1 MTPEPSDRVP
11 SAGASGAAF
20 PTTRLR
26 RLRYHPGVREL
37 VRETRLSPANLIL
50 PLFVR
55 RGQGVR
61 QEIASMPGV
70 FQCSLDVFEREVE
83 RIAKLGLGGI
93 ILFGIPESKDAT
105 GRDACDEAGII
116 QDAARAA
123 KRAAP
128 NLLTITDVCFC
139 EYTDHGHCGVVND
152 KTGRMDVDNDAT
164 LELLGRQ
171 ALSHARAG
179 ADMIAPSGMMDGM
192 VGAIGRALDAG
203 GYSHL
208 PIMSYAAKFAS
219 AYYGPFRD
227 AAESAPQFGD
237 RRTYQMDPACDPG
250 QALREVELD
259 LAEGADII
267 MVKPALAY
275 LDILSA
281 VRNRFP
287 GVPLAAYNVSG
298 EYSMVKAAAARGW
311 LDERAVVLETFTAI
325 RRAGAGIILTY
336 WAEDAARWL
345 S

>member
-1 MTPEPSDRVP
+1 MPEPSPQNHRP
-11 SAGASGAAF
+11 GAAGF
-20 PTTRLR
+20 PATRLR
-26 RLRYHPGVREL
+26 RLRYHPAVRDL
-37 VRETRLSPANLIL
+37 VRETRLTPANLIL

-61 QEIASMPGV
+61 LEIASMPG
-70 FQCSLDVFEREVE
+70 QYQWSLDVFERELE

-93 ILFGIPESKDAT
+93 ILFGIPERKDAL
-105 GRDACDEAGII
+105 GRDACDDAGII
-116 QDAARAA
+116 QDAVRVA
-123 KRAAP
+123 KRVAP

-152 KTGRMDVDNDAT
+152 KTDRIDVDNDAT

-179 ADMIAPSGMMDGM
+179 ADMVAPSGMMDGM
-192 VGAIGRALDAG
+192 VGAIRLALDGG

-237 RRTYQMDPACDPG
+237 RRTYQMDPASGPG

-275 LDILSA
+275 LDILSS
-281 VRNRFP
+281 VRDRFP

-311 LDERAVVLETFTAI
+311 LDERAVALETLTAI

-336 WAEDAARWL
+336 WAEEAAKWL
-345 S
+345 D